1 MTDLPE
7 PVPPRGWDPRVLAF
21 RSGSLVTVFAVL
33 TRRWTVLV
41 DTLYSE
47 AGACELAGQALEAAH
62 RLHGTPPPL
71 LVVNTHADWDHAW
84 GNAVFAGPRAAF
96 PAPVLGTRECARRLR
111 SAEEAAELQAALARE
126 PDRYAGA
133 ALVAPTLAFEGSAE
147 IDGED
152 LTLHLLPAPGHKP
165 DQVVVWI
172 PEIGHLLAADAAEH
186 PMPFVEGPGHLAR
199 LVATLEAL
207 RDLHPRK
214 VLACHAPLDGDPALL
229 DRNLAYF
236 ARVRAAAAAATP
248 GTLPPEDL
256 EEALGLPLREVAPDL
271 PEEIRDFYREAH
283 RKALAAAWFERAPS

>member
-1 MTDLPE
+1 MPDLPE
-7 PVPPRGWDPRVLAF
+7 PVPHRGWDPRVLAF
-21 RSGSLVTVFAVL
+21 RSGSIVTVFAVL

-47 AGACELAGQALEAAH
+47 AGARELAEQALQAA
-62 RLHGTPPPL
+62 RRVHGTAPPL

-84 GNAVFAGPRAAF
+84 GNAVFAGPQAAF

-111 SAEEAAELQAALARE
+111 SAEEAAELETSLARE
-126 PDRYAGA
+126 PERYAGA
-133 ALVAPTLAFEGSAE
+133 ARVPPTLAFEGSAE
-147 IDGED
+147 IDGDD
-152 LTLHLLPAPGHKP
+152 LTLQLLPAPGHKP

-172 PEIGHLLAADAAEH
+172 PEIGHLLAADAAEY

-229 DRNLAYF
+229 ERNLAYF
-236 ARVRAAAAAATP
+236 ARVREAAASGPA
-248 GTLPPEDL
+248 GTVPPEDL
-256 EEALGLPLREVAPDL
+256 EETLGLPFREVARDL
-271 PEEIRDFYREAH
+271 PEEAWDFYREAH